1 MAYRKTV
8 LALSAATCML
18 LLSLMPAPAAAARVE
33 RAAPVPAG
41 AEPCSRWYLA
51 EGSTDWG
58 FDCYITIVNPNVFSV
73 PVDITFM
80 TTKGEV
86 PLGSTEVPAE
96 SQERINPKEILG
108 AADFSTRVIS
118 LEGYPIAV
126 DRYMSWTGQG
136 ARTRGAHS
144 SIGVTGPAKRWYL
157 PEGSSKW
164 GFECWLLIQNPN
176 PALAKCAITYM
187 IEGAP
192 PVTVNKEVPGNG
204 RRSFF
209 MADDIGFNDASVMV
223 ESNVPVIPER
233 AMYRNNRRE
242 GHDSIGTTAPAT
254 DYFLAEGTSGYGFT
268 TYVLVQN
275 PGKSEANVTITYMT
289 PEGPV
294 PQPPFTMP
302 PKSRKT
308 IRVNDVLPG
317 KDFSTQVHANV
328 PIIAERAMY
337 WDNGTGEAMHDSIGL
352 AGAHTRFFLPDGRS
366 DAGSETWTLVQNPNE
381 SDVDIELTY
390 FFNDGTAPT
399 SFALEIPGRS
409 RRTFSMED
417 DIGQGKYASV
427 MVTSL
432 APEKRIMVER
442 AMYGQGRGSGAD
454 TIGGYVDSIGLAPFG
469 AGVRRGR

>member
-1 MAYRKTV
+1 MFCRKAI
-8 LALSAATCML
+8 LALSAIICML
-18 LLSLMPAPAAAARVE
+18 LLGSLPAPVATAVADSGT
-33 RAAPVPAG
+33 PTPAG
-41 AEPCSRWYLA
+41 AAPCSRWYLA

-58 FDCYITIVNPNVFSV
+58 FDCYITIVNPNGFSV

-86 PLGSTEVPAE
+86 PLGPMDLYAE
-96 SQERINPKEILG
+96 SQTLINPEEILG
-108 AADFSTRVIS
+108 KIDFSTSVIS
-118 LEGYPIAV
+118 IEGYPIAV
-126 DRYMSWTGQG
+126 DRDMSWTGQG
-136 ARTRGAHS
+136 APTEGAHS

-176 PALAKCAITYM
+176 PAVAKCSITYM
-187 IEGAP
+187 IEDAP
-192 PVTVNKEVPGNG
+192 PVTVKKEVPGNG

-209 MADDIGFNDASVMV
+209 MADDIGFSDASIMV

-275 PGKSEANVTITYMT
+275 PGETAANVTVTYMT

-294 PQPPFTMP
+294 LQEPFSMP

-308 IRVNDVLPG
+308 LRVNDVLPG
-317 KDFSTQVHANV
+317 RDFSTQVHADV

-352 AGAHTRFFLPDGRS
+352 AEAHTRFFLPDGRS
-366 DAGSETWTLVQNPNE
+366 DTGFETWTLVQNPDM
-381 SDVDIELTY
+381 SDVEVKLTY
-390 FFNDGTAPT
+390 FSNDGSAPV
-399 SFALEIPGRS
+399 SFTLEVPARS

-417 DIGQGKYASV
+417 DIGQGKFASV
-427 MVTSL
+427 MVESL
-432 APEKRIMVER
+432 MSGKKIMVER
-442 AMYGQGRGSGAD
+442 AMYGQRRGSGTN
-454 TIGGYVDSIGLAPFG
+454 TIGGYDDSTDL
-469 AGVRRGR
+469 GR